1 MTKNV
6 RLFTLEE
13 ANQLL
18 PTLIPILKELQELR
32 GAVDKLEVEIDSME
46 LILKGAPEDGKV
58 RGELEEKVSGLNQAI
73 AEMQKLIYKIESF
86 GCILRNI
93 ELGLIDFLSQTED
106 RNIFLCWHL
115 KEEKVTYWH
124 ETNENFD
131 VRKPL

>member
-1 MTKNV
+1 M
-6 RLFTLEE
+6 
-13 ANQLL
+13 
-18 PTLIPILKELQELR
+18 R
-32 GAVDKLEVEIDSME
+32 GAVDKLEVEIDSLE

>member
-32 GAVDKLEVEIDSME
+32 GAVDKLEVEIDSLE